1 MGTVSYSV
9 WIEATPEQVWRVY
22 VDPSRIPEWQTGSP
36 TIDEVQG
43 SGDQPGS
50 SYVSRRRPGA
60 ARTTV
65 MEVDKPRRLMMAT
78 EAYFG
83 LRFDVTSLLKSQ
95 SGGTLL
101 KLRAETYWPEDS
113 VCSGS
118 WSKRRSSARA
128 RVKRSL
134 LGSSDS
140 SRATPRPKSRRA
152 LPSALEPRLCGRT
165 LRRDGAATTSAFTL
179 PSRTNGAAPATPTQA
194 ASTRAARRP
203 RT

>member
-1 MGTVSYSV
+1 MGTVNYSV

-36 TIDEVQG
+36 TIDEIQG

-65 MEVDKPRRLMMAT
+65 MEVDKPRRLMTAT

-95 SGGTLL
+95 SRGTLL
-101 KLRAETYWPEDS
+101 ELRAETYWPR
-113 VCSGS
+113 GLG
-118 WSKRRSSARA
+118 
-128 RVKRSL
+128 L
-134 LGSSDS
+134 LGKLVE
-140 SRATPRPKSRRA
+140 AAILGPREGEKELARLKRLIESNPKA
-152 LPSALEPRLCGRT
+152 
-165 LRRDGAATTSAFTL
+165 
-179 PSRTNGAAPATPTQA
+179 
-194 ASTRAARRP
+194 
-203 RT
+203 